1 MKGFVKRTTPGVN
14 PFRSRLHPLR
24 SGLLLCGLA
33 AVVPVATPGLH
44 AQILDEPSA
53 ATIPSQ
59 TSVPP
64 ISIPSSSSS
73 IANLLGQYS
82 SQTGAQ
88 TDEQGRLMRE
98 EEQRQLR
105 ASENQPPL
113 PPEPPSPFQQ
123 MVEATT
129 GQKLEI
135 YGVSLFR
142 RVPTT
147 FSPVQNVPVGP
158 GYVLGP
164 GDELVVQLSGQINRQ
179 MRLTVDREGE
189 IQIPEL
195 GAVHVAGL
203 TYGELPGFL
212 NKQIGRIYRNFTLN
226 VSMGALR
233 TIQVFVVGQARRPG
247 SFAVSSL
254 STLLNALFASGG
266 PLPTGSLRDIQ
277 VKRNGETIDHFD
289 LYDLLLR
296 GDKSKDIPLA
306 TGDVIFIPY
315 AGPQVAVLGS
325 VNHPAIYE
333 LKSQTS
339 VAQALEFAGGASALA
354 SGADVLLERVYE
366 HENRNVELVSQDQSK
381 TEMMQGGDI
390 LSVRA
395 VIDRF
400 RNAVTLRG
408 NVANPGRFAW
418 KPGMRVSDLIPNRES
433 LVTRDYWRNHN
444 QLGQFVLDQSEEP
457 TEERR
462 ERELQQRSQQQQEL
476 RGLGLLPQAQAQ
488 MRGQQQ
494 QAAGTQAQGLQG
506 DGNQQGTTQQ
516 ATPQVSNEDGMPLDG
531 VALSA
536 AEQQEQGLLQ
546 QPNGQQT
553 QGGVSSTS
561 GGGSAAAALTVGSAR
576 FPAKNH
582 VMLSAPDIDWGY
594 AVIERQDAKT
604 LTSSLIPFNLGKLV
618 LDGDKSQDVELL
630 PGDVVTIFSKADIRV
645 PSKQQTRYV
654 RLEGEVEQAGVY
666 SVQPGETL
674 RDLVRRAG
682 GLTPDAYLYA
692 SEFTRESTRRL
703 ERQRLLEY
711 ADELESQLSLS
722 TATNQP
728 VTPQDQAAQIASQT
742 AIRAAVE
749 RLRRIQ
755 PSGRIVLDLK
765 PDSQGLDSLPD
776 IALEDGDRFVV
787 PRVPSNVT
795 VEGQVYNANAFLFM
809 PGKEARTYLRE
820 AGGPDRQADHKRMFI
835 LRADGSVVSQQYRDV
850 EKSMIYPGDTI
861 VVPPVLQRNTL
872 QRTLYIAQIAGNLAL
887 SAASLAVIA
896 KQ

>member
-1 MKGFVKRTTPGVN
+1 MNLYRSKLH
-14 PFRSRLHPLR
+14 PFRFNLLH
-24 SGLLLCGLA
+24 CGFA
-33 AVVPVATPGLH
+33 AVVTLATAGLH
-44 AQILDEPSA
+44 AQILDQQTPSETPSPVVLPSPA
-53 ATIPSQ
+53 NVPVTSPYGQATQATTPQ
-59 TSVPP
+59 T
-64 ISIPSSSSS
+64 
-73 IANLLGQYS
+73 NE
-82 SQTGAQ
+82 TEAQ
-88 TDEQGRLMRE
+88 RQARVAV
-98 EEQRQLR
+98 EEQQLQ
-105 ASENQPPL
+105 ASQMQPPL

-129 GQKLEI
+129 GEKLEI
-135 YGVSLFR
+135 YGASLFR

-147 FSPVQNVPVGP
+147 FAPVQNVPVGP

-164 GDELVVQLSGQINRQ
+164 GDQINLQLSGQVNRQ
-179 MRLTVDREGE
+179 LVLVIDRDGS
-189 IQIPEL
+189 IPIPEL
-195 GAVHVAGL
+195 GTVHVAGL

-212 NKQIGRIYRNFTLN
+212 KQQVGRIYRNFTLN

-296 GDKSKDIPLA
+296 GEKSKDIPLA

-333 LKSQTS
+333 LKGQTS
-339 VAQALEFAGGASALA
+339 VAQAVGFAGGESALA

-366 HENRNVELVSQDQSK
+366 HENRNVELVSHDESK
-381 TEMMQGGDI
+381 TEVMQGGDI
-390 LSVRA
+390 LSIRA
-395 VIDRF
+395 VVDRF

-418 KPGMRVSDLIPNRES
+418 RPGMRVSDLIPNRES

-457 TEERR
+457 AEDRR

-476 RGLGLLPQAQAQ
+476 QALRLLPQNRMQ
-488 MRGQQQ
+488 MPGQQQ
-494 QAAGTQAQGLQG
+494 VVGTQTQGVQSY
-506 DGNQQGTTQQ
+506 GNQDYPMQP
-516 ATPQVSNEDGMPLDG
+516 ATPQVYGEDGMAVDNP
-531 VALSA
+531 ALSA
-536 AEQQEQGLLQ
+536 AQQQEQGSLQ
-546 QPNGQQT
+546 QPNGQQM
-553 QGGVSSTS
+553 QGGGVGSS
-561 GGGSAAAALTVGSAR
+561 GGRSAATALTGSAR

-618 LDGDKSQDVELL
+618 LDGDKSQDMELL

-703 ERQRLLEY
+703 ERQRLVEY
-711 ADELESQLSLS
+711 ADELESQLSLA

-728 VTPQDQAAQIASQT
+728 ITPQDQAAQIASQT
-742 AIRAAVE
+742 AIRATVE
-749 RLRRIQ
+749 RLRRIE

-765 PDSQGLDSLPD
+765 PESEGIDSLPD
-776 IALEDGDRFVV
+776 VALEDGDRFVV

-795 VEGQVYNANAFLFM
+795 VEGQVYNANAFIYK
-809 PGKEARTYLRE
+809 PDKQARAYLRE

-850 EKSMIYPGDTI
+850 EKSRIYPGDTI
-861 VVPPVLQRNTL
+861 VVPPVLQKNTL

-887 SAASLAVIA
+887 SAASLAVIS

>member
-1 MKGFVKRTTPGVN
+1 
-14 PFRSRLHPLR
+14 LR

-73 IANLLGQYS
+73 IANLLSQYS

-98 EEQRQLR
+98 EEQRQLQ

-189 IQIPEL
+189 IQIPEV
-195 GAVHVAGL
+195 GPVHVAGL
-203 TYGELPGFL
+203 TYGELQGFL
-212 NKQIGRIYRNFTLN
+212 KQQIGRIYRNFTLN

-277 VKRNGETIDHFD
+277 VKRGGETIDHFD

-333 LKSQTS
+333 LKGQTS

-366 HENRNVELVSQDQSK
+366 HENRNVELVSQDESK
-381 TEMMQGGDI
+381 TERMQGGDI

-457 TEERR
+457 AEERR
-462 ERELQQRSQQQQEL
+462 ERELQQKSQQQQEL
-476 RGLGLLPQAQAQ
+476 RGLGLLPQSQAQ

-494 QAAGTQAQGLQG
+494 HAAGTQAHGGQGYGNEGYGDQG
-506 DGNQQGTTQQ
+506 YGNPDYTTQQ

-536 AEQQEQGLLQ
+536 AEQQEQGSLQ
-546 QPNGQQT
+546 QPNGQQM
-553 QGGVSSTS
+553 QRGGVSSTTP
-561 GGGSAAAALTVGSAR
+561 GGSAAAALTVGSAR

-711 ADELESQLSLS
+711 ADELESQLSLA

-765 PDSQGLDSLPD
+765 PDSQGIDSLPD

-809 PGKEARTYLRE
+809 RGKEARTYLRE

-887 SAASLAVIA
+887 SAASLAVIS